1 MNTFKKTVLAVAAA
15 STLAIAAAAPAHA
28 GPNWWKKPLVQ
39 GIGFGVGLGVTSA
52 ILQPRPQTIVVQ
64 AQPVCGQYPVRN
76 VYGQVV
82 GYQTICQ

>member
-1 MNTFKKTVLAVAAA
+1 MEET
-15 STLAIAAAAPAHA
+15 
-28 GPNWWKKPLVQ
+28 LVQ